1 MADTVP
7 HNIEAEQ
14 AVLGAIFIDPTVLTD
29 VALIVTEPRMFYRR
43 SHDCTY
49 KAMLALRDAGREI
62 DWVHVLEAVGVA
74 GDLEACGGREMLSA
88 YLSDISHAVP
98 SAYGAEGYATI
109 VRNNYARR
117 EIHFSGREI
126 DKLALDPTKSPTE
139 IIEIL
144 ERKVV
149 ALDAINTSNALK
161 RIGDGCDQAV
171 VEQVE
176 RTQLR
181 ETHGELIN
189 GMSSGFADMD
199 AYTGGWKG
207 GEFIAIGAEPGD
219 GKTSLLLDIARRN
232 MERPE
237 PNPGVIISLEMRER
251 SLRFKLMC
259 AVANVN
265 TLAANAGGL
274 TEAEQ
279 WEWEQA
285 AEKIKNWPLYVVD
298 GKRGLKMRQIRS
310 ICYQAVERFGVK
322 WVMIDYLQY
331 IKKSRFMQD
340 TFEHVSDCSRAC
352 KMLAG
357 ELDVPVI
364 AAVQLKPNDSK
375 RVKKPKPSLDSFRY
389 SGEIRQDID
398 GAWLIHTTAF
408 HRDKPCDVTLIAAKT
423 RLGMTGEV
431 AMQFHRATGRFEPAP
446 VGANDAAYKDYTEK
460 EAPEVGPAPSA
471 KVATGNDGPAA
482 KPADTTPKA
491 GPEKQILEPGA
502 EDDPRKEAPQ
512 ISKAEAREMFKTPAQ
527 GGKAIRV

>member
-7 HNIEAEQ
+7 HSSEAEQ
-14 AVLGAIFIDPTVLTD
+14 AVLGAIFIDPEPPKVFAD
-29 VALIVTEPRMFYRR
+29 VAVILTEPRMFYSRIN
-43 SHDCTY
+43 SCIY
-49 KAMLALRDAGREI
+49 KAMLALRDAGREV
-62 DWVHVLEAVGVA
+62 DWVHCLETMSVA
-74 GDLEACGGREMLSA
+74 GDLDACGGRERVSS
-88 YLSDISHAVP
+88 YLQEISHAVP
-98 SAYGAEGYATI
+98 SAYGADGYATI

-117 EIHFSGREI
+117 EIGFSGREI
-126 DKLALDPTKSPTE
+126 DKLSNDPTKSPAE

-149 ALDAINTSNALK
+149 ALDAINTSNALHK
-161 RIGDGCDQAV
+161 IGDGAESAV
-171 VEQVE
+171 LEQVE

-181 ETHGELIN
+181 ETHGQTIN
-189 GMSSGFADMD
+189 GMSSGHEDMD
-199 AYTGGWKG
+199 AFTGGWKG

-232 MERPE
+232 MEKPE
-237 PNPGVIISLEMRER
+237 NAPGLIVSLEMREKA
-251 SLRFKLMC
+251 LRFKLMC

-265 TLAANAGGL
+265 TLAASTGGL
-274 TEAEQ
+274 NDAEQ

-310 ICYQAVERFGVK
+310 ICYQAVERFGVR

-331 IKKSRFMQD
+331 IKKARFMQD

-357 ELDVPVI
+357 ELDIPVI

-375 RVKKPKPSLDSFRY
+375 RAKKPKPSLDSFRY

-408 HRDKPCDVTLIAAKT
+408 HKDKPCDVTLIAAKT

-446 VGANDAAYKDYTEK
+446 VGGNDAAYSAYTEK
-460 EAPEVGPAPSA
+460 EAPELPPQ
-471 KVATGNDGPAA
+471 PE
-482 KPADTTPKA
+482 TTQVFK
-491 GPEKQILEPGA
+491 PGA
-502 EDDPRKEAPQ
+502 EDDPRKEAPP
-512 ISKAEAREMFKTPAQ
+512 IPKDEAARMFKTQAQ